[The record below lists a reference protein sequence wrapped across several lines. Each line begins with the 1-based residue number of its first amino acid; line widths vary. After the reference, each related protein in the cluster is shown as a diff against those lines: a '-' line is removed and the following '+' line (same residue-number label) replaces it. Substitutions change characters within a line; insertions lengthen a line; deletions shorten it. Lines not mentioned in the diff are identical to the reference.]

1 MQTALLDTA
10 NRLLSLAATLDGIVQ
25 VSREKVSLLQI
36 LEQIRRYMLQ
46 TLLPSARR
54 VTIHVGGEDVI
65 VSADC
70 ASSVALVVNEL
81 VQNALKYAFP
91 SGQAGRI
98 GIELHSG
105 RPLCQLTVWDNGRGL
120 PGGPPS
126 PRRRRSGAGLHD
138 RAGEAHRRVE
148 RGERSRRDADL
159 LRLSGAVKPN
169 RAPT

>member
-1 MQTALLDTA
+1 M
-10 NRLLSLAATLDGIVQ
+10 
-25 VSREKVSLLQI
+25 
-36 LEQIRRYMLQ
+36 
-46 TLLPSARR
+46 
-54 VTIHVGGEDVI
+54 
-65 VSADC
+65 SADC

-105 RPLCQLTVWDNGRGL
+105 RPLCQLTVWDNGV
-120 PGGPPS
+120 
-126 PRRRRSGAGLHD
+126 GLHD